1 MVTNMSSWRSRQT
14 RRRNPEELEALVL
27 EAMASTEAPISAYDI
42 AELATRAGSPV
53 VPNQVYRTLGRL
65 IEQRRVQRIES
76 LNAYLPRRGSADA
89 CLICD
94 DCHRVRMFDMPD
106 LRTCMGELAGAAGF
120 ALEQRVVEV
129 HGHCPDCL
137 ANARSSQITRS

>member
-1 MVTNMSSWRSRQT
+1 MSSRQPKQT
-14 RRRNPEELEALVL
+14 RRRSPEELEALVMDAL
-27 EAMASTEAPISAYDI
+27 TTINAPLSAYDI
-42 AELATRAGSPV
+42 ADIAKRGGSPV

-65 IEQRRVQRIES
+65 IEQGRAQRIES
-76 LNAYLPRRGSADA
+76 LNAYLPRRGPADA

-94 DCHRVRMFDMPD
+94 DCHRIHMFDVPD
-106 LRTCMGELAGAAGF
+106 LRSCMGELAGAAGF

-137 ANARSSQITRS
+137 ASARSSQSTPSHIE